1 MSPKKKLIP
10 DDSFDVVV
18 VGFGGAGAAAAI
30 EAADN
35 GAHVLALDLS
45 IGGGATRLSGGIVY
59 AGGGTSIQQE
69 AGVEDSVENMFNYIK
84 QEAKGVVSDETL
96 REFCEQSPG
105 MIEWLKENG
114 VPFNASLC
122 PYKASYPTDKHYL
135 YYSGNE
141 KAYPYNE
148 HAKPAARGHRT
159 HASGLK
165 SGKVLFKALHDS
177 AMQKGVTFLPVARV
191 TDLVMDG
198 NKVVG
203 VKFSALNN
211 EKLQKL
217 HWVVTKL
224 TAKMGN
230 FFPDYIG
237 RPADKLTDAIWRAGK
252 EDYVVHCDSVILAA
266 GGFAYNTSWM
276 EKYTGPYAKITPLGT
291 GGDNGKG
298 IMLGQ
303 SAGGAIAQM
312 DKATSWRFISPPEA
326 FIEGVSVG
334 TNGHRV
340 ANEDLY
346 GATHSNYM
354 VREYGANCRLVL
366 DHDQWIKALKQVSS
380 QSQIFHWAMSLY
392 LYTLGHKRANTLEE
406 LAAKIGV
413 DAAGLRKTVDE
424 YNKGIL
430 EGTGDPYHKAA
441 NLSSPIIKAPFYGI
455 DISNIPN
462 NLLNGLV
469 YPAPGLTLGG
479 LQVNEKTGNVVNDKG
494 EDIPGL
500 FAAGRNAVGV
510 CSNSYVSGLSIA
522 DCFFSGRRAGRNAA
536 ARCKEMTKQRLD
548 AADKK

>member
-1 MSPKKKLIP
+1 MSSKKKLIP

-18 VGFGGAGAAAAI
+18 VGFGGAGVASAI

-35 GAHVLALDLS
+35 GARVLALDLS
-45 IGGGATRLSGGIVY
+45 VGGGATRLSGGIVY
-59 AGGGTSIQQE
+59 AGGGTSVQKG
-69 AGVEDSVENMFNYIK
+69 AGVEDTVENMFNYIK
-84 QEAKGVVSDETL
+84 QEAQGVVSDETL
-96 REFCEQSPG
+96 RAFCEQSPG

-114 VPFNASLC
+114 VGFDSSLC

-148 HAKPAARGHRT
+148 HAYPAPRGHRAK
-159 HASGLK
+159 ASGLK
-165 SGKVLFKALHDS
+165 SGKVLYNSLKAS
-177 AMQKGVTFLPVARV
+177 ALKKGVTFLPVARV
-191 TDLVMDG
+191 SDLVIENG
-198 NKVVG
+198 KVVG

-211 EKLQKL
+211 EKLMKL
-217 HWVVTKL
+217 HWVITKL
-224 TAKMGN
+224 TAKLGN
-230 FFPDYIG
+230 FFPDQIG
-237 RPADKLTDAIWRAGK
+237 RPADKLTDAIWKAGK
-252 EDYVVHCDSVILAA
+252 EDYTVHCDAVILSA
-266 GGFAYNTSWM
+266 GGFAYNTPWM

-291 GGDNGKG
+291 GGDSGKG

-340 ANEDLY
+340 INEDLY
-346 GATHSNYM
+346 GATHSNVM
-354 VREYGANCRLVL
+354 VREYGANCRLIL
-366 DHDQWIKALKQVSS
+366 DHNQWIKALKQVPS
-380 QSQIFHWAMSLY
+380 QSQIFHWAMALY
-392 LYTLGHKRANTLEE
+392 LFSIGHKKANTLEE
-406 LAAKIGV
+406 LAKKTGV
-413 DAAGLRKTVDE
+413 DPAGLRKTIDE
-424 YNKGIL
+424 YNEGIAA
-430 EGTGDPYHKAA
+430 GTGDPYHKAA
-441 NLSSPIIKAPFYGI
+441 NLTSPVLKAPFYAI

-462 NLLNGLV
+462 NILNGMM

-479 LQVNEKTGNVVNDKG
+479 LQVNEKTGNVVNEKG

-500 FAAGRNAVGV
+500 YAAGRNAVGV

-536 ARCKEMTKQRLD
+536 AAAKE
-548 AADKK
+548 ASKK

>member
-1 MSPKKKLIP
+1 MSSKKKLIP

-18 VGFGGAGAAAAI
+18 VGFGGAGVASAI

-35 GAHVLALDLS
+35 GARVLALDLS
-45 IGGGATRLSGGIVY
+45 VGGGATRLSGGIVY
-59 AGGGTSIQQE
+59 AGGGTSVQKG
-69 AGVEDSVENMFNYIK
+69 AGVEDTVENMFNYIK
-84 QEAKGVVSDETL
+84 QEAQGVVSDETL
-96 REFCEQSPG
+96 RAFCEQSPG

-114 VPFNASLC
+114 VGFDSSLC

-148 HAKPAARGHRT
+148 HAYPAPRGHRAK
-159 HASGLK
+159 ASGLK
-165 SGKVLFKALHDS
+165 SGKVLYNSLKAS
-177 AMQKGVTFLPVARV
+177 ALKKGVTFLPVARV
-191 TDLVMDG
+191 SDLVIENG
-198 NKVVG
+198 KVVG

-211 EKLQKL
+211 EKLMKL
-217 HWVVTKL
+217 HWVITKL
-224 TAKMGN
+224 TAKLGN
-230 FFPDYIG
+230 FFPDQIG
-237 RPADKLTDAIWRAGK
+237 RPADKLTDAIWKAGK
-252 EDYVVHCDSVILAA
+252 EDYTVHCDAVILSA
-266 GGFAYNTSWM
+266 GGFAYNTPWM

-291 GGDNGKG
+291 GGDSGKG

-340 ANEDLY
+340 INEDLY
-346 GATHSNYM
+346 GATHSNVM
-354 VREYGANCRLVL
+354 VREYGANCRLIL
-366 DHDQWIKALKQVSS
+366 DHNQWIKAMKQVPS
-380 QSQIFHWAMSLY
+380 QSQIFHWAMALY
-392 LYTLGHKRANTLEE
+392 LFSIGHKKANTLEE
-406 LAAKIGV
+406 LAKKTGV
-413 DAAGLRKTVDE
+413 DPAGLRKTIDE
-424 YNKGIL
+424 YNKGIAA
-430 EGTGDPYHKAA
+430 GTGDPYHKAA
-441 NLSSPIIKAPFYGI
+441 NLTSPVLKAPFYAI

-462 NLLNGLV
+462 NILNGMM

-479 LQVNEKTGNVVNDKG
+479 LQVNEKTGNVVNEKG

-500 FAAGRNAVGV
+500 YAAGRNAVGV

-536 ARCKEMTKQRLD
+536 AAAKE
-548 AADKK
+548 ASKK

>member
-1 MSPKKKLIP
+1 MSSKKKLIP

-35 GAHVLALDLS
+35 GARVLALDLS

-59 AGGGTSIQQE
+59 AGGGTSVQKG
-69 AGVEDSVENMFNYIK
+69 AGVEDTVENMFNYIK
-84 QEAKGVVSDETL
+84 QEAQGVVSDDTL
-96 REFCEQSPG
+96 RDFCEQSPG

-114 VPFNASLC
+114 VGFDSSLC
-122 PYKASYPTDKHYL
+122 PNKASYPTAKHYL
-135 YYSGNE
+135 YFSGNE

-148 HAKPAARGHRT
+148 HAFPAPRGHRAK
-159 HASGLK
+159 ASGLK
-165 SGKVLFKALHDS
+165 SGKVLYNSLKDS
-177 AMQKGVTFLPVARV
+177 ALKKGVTFLPVARV
-191 TDLVMDG
+191 SDLVIENG
-198 NKVVG
+198 KVVG
-203 VKFSALNN
+203 VKFSALNS
-211 EKLQKL
+211 EKLMKL

-224 TAKMGN
+224 TAKLGN
-230 FFPDYIG
+230 FFPDQIG
-237 RPADKLTDAIWRAGK
+237 RPADKLTDAIWKAGK
-252 EDYVVHCDSVILAA
+252 EDYTVHCDAVILSA
-266 GGFAYNTSWM
+266 GGFAYNTPWM

-291 GGDNGKG
+291 GGDSGKG

-340 ANEDLY
+340 TNEDLY
-346 GATHSNYM
+346 GATHSNVM
-354 VREYGANCRLVL
+354 VREYGANCRLIL
-366 DHDQWIKALKQVSS
+366 DHNQWIKAMKQVPS
-380 QSQIFHWAMSLY
+380 QSQIFHWAMALY
-392 LYTLGHKRANTLEE
+392 LFSIGHKKANTIEE
-406 LAAKIGV
+406 LAKKTGV
-413 DAAGLRKTVDE
+413 DPAGLRKTIDE
-424 YNKGIL
+424 YNEGIAA
-430 EGTGDPYHKAA
+430 GTGDPYHKAA
-441 NLSSPIIKAPFYGI
+441 NLTSPVLKAPFYAI

-462 NLLNGLV
+462 NILNGMM

-479 LQVNEKTGNVVNDKG
+479 LQVNEKTGNVVNEKG

-500 FAAGRNAVGV
+500 YAAGRNAVGV

-536 ARCKEMTKQRLD
+536 AATKE
-548 AADKK
+548 ASKK

>member
-1 MSPKKKLIP
+1 MSSKKKLIP

-35 GAHVLALDLS
+35 GARVLALDLS

-59 AGGGTSIQQE
+59 AGGGTSVQKG
-69 AGVEDSVENMFNYIK
+69 AGVEDTVENMFNYIK
-84 QEAKGVVSDETL
+84 QEAQGVVSDDTL
-96 REFCEQSPG
+96 RDFCEQSPG

-114 VPFNASLC
+114 VGFDSSLC

-135 YYSGNE
+135 YFSGNE

-148 HAKPAARGHRT
+148 HAFPAPRGHRAK
-159 HASGLK
+159 ASGLK
-165 SGKVLFKALHDS
+165 SGKVLYNSLKDS
-177 AMQKGVTFLPVARV
+177 ALKKGVTFLPVARV
-191 TDLVMDG
+191 SDLVIENG
-198 NKVVG
+198 KVVG
-203 VKFSALNN
+203 VKFSALNS
-211 EKLQKL
+211 EKLMKL

-224 TAKMGN
+224 TAKLGN
-230 FFPDYIG
+230 FFPDQIG
-237 RPADKLTDAIWRAGK
+237 RPADKLTDAIWKAGK
-252 EDYVVHCDSVILAA
+252 EDYTVHCDAVILSA
-266 GGFAYNTSWM
+266 GGFAYNTPWM

-291 GGDNGKG
+291 GGDSGKG

-340 ANEDLY
+340 TNEDLY
-346 GATHSNYM
+346 GATHSNVM
-354 VREYGANCRLVL
+354 VREYGANCRLIL
-366 DHDQWIKALKQVSS
+366 DHNQWIKAMKQVPS
-380 QSQIFHWAMSLY
+380 QSQIFHWAMALY
-392 LYTLGHKRANTLEE
+392 LFSIGHKKANTIEE
-406 LAAKIGV
+406 LAKKTGV
-413 DAAGLRKTVDE
+413 DPAGLRKTIDE
-424 YNKGIL
+424 YNEGIAA
-430 EGTGDPYHKAA
+430 GTGDPYHKAA
-441 NLSSPIIKAPFYGI
+441 NLTSPVLKAPFYAI

-462 NLLNGLV
+462 NILNGMM

-479 LQVNEKTGNVVNDKG
+479 LQVNEKTGNVVNEKG

-500 FAAGRNAVGV
+500 YAAGRNAVGV

-536 ARCKEMTKQRLD
+536 AATKE
-548 AADKK
+548 ASKK

>member
-1 MSPKKKLIP
+1 MSSKKKLIP

-18 VGFGGAGAAAAI
+18 VGFGGAGVASAI

-35 GAHVLALDLS
+35 GARVLALDLS
-45 IGGGATRLSGGIVY
+45 VGGGATRLSGGIVY
-59 AGGGTSIQQE
+59 AGGGTSVQKG
-69 AGVEDSVENMFNYIK
+69 AGVEDTVENMFNYIK
-84 QEAKGVVSDETL
+84 QEAQGVVSDETL
-96 REFCEQSPG
+96 RAFCEQSPG

-114 VPFNASLC
+114 VGFDSSLC

-148 HAKPAARGHRT
+148 HAYPAPRGHRAK
-159 HASGLK
+159 ASGLK
-165 SGKVLFKALHDS
+165 SGKVLYNSLKAS
-177 AMQKGVTFLPVARV
+177 ALKKGVTFLPVARV
-191 TDLVMDG
+191 SDLVIENG
-198 NKVVG
+198 KVVG

-211 EKLQKL
+211 EKLMKL
-217 HWVVTKL
+217 HWVITKL
-224 TAKMGN
+224 TAKLGN
-230 FFPDYIG
+230 FFPDQIG
-237 RPADKLTDAIWRAGK
+237 RPADKLTDAIWKAGK
-252 EDYVVHCDSVILAA
+252 EDYTVHCDAVILSA
-266 GGFAYNTSWM
+266 GGFAYNTPWM

-291 GGDNGKG
+291 GGDSGKG

-340 ANEDLY
+340 INEDLY
-346 GATHSNYM
+346 GATHSNVM
-354 VREYGANCRLVL
+354 VREYGANCRLIL
-366 DHDQWIKALKQVSS
+366 DHNQWIKALKQVPS
-380 QSQIFHWAMSLY
+380 QSQIFHWAMALY
-392 LYTLGHKRANTLEE
+392 LFSIGHKKANTLEE
-406 LAAKIGV
+406 LAKKTGV
-413 DAAGLRKTVDE
+413 DPAGLRKTIDE
-424 YNKGIL
+424 YNKGIAA
-430 EGTGDPYHKAA
+430 GTGDPYHKAA
-441 NLSSPIIKAPFYGI
+441 NLTSPVLKAPFYAI

-462 NLLNGLV
+462 NILNGMM

-479 LQVNEKTGNVVNDKG
+479 LQVNEKTGNVVNEKG

-500 FAAGRNAVGV
+500 YAAGRNAVGV

-536 ARCKEMTKQRLD
+536 AAAKE
-548 AADKK
+548 ASKK

>member
-1 MSPKKKLIP
+1 MSSKKKLIP

-35 GAHVLALDLS
+35 GARVLALDLS

-59 AGGGTSIQQE
+59 AGGGTSVQKG
-69 AGVEDSVENMFNYIK
+69 AGVEDTVENMFNYIK
-84 QEAKGVVSDETL
+84 QEAQGVVSDDTL
-96 REFCEQSPG
+96 RDFCEQSPG

-114 VPFNASLC
+114 VGFDSSLC

-135 YYSGNE
+135 YFSGNE

-148 HAKPAARGHRT
+148 HAFPAPRGHRAK
-159 HASGLK
+159 ASGLK
-165 SGKVLFKALHDS
+165 SGKVLYNSLKDS
-177 AMQKGVTFLPVARV
+177 ALKKGVTVLPVARV
-191 TDLVMDG
+191 SDLVIENG
-198 NKVVG
+198 KVVG
-203 VKFSALNN
+203 VKFSALNS
-211 EKLQKL
+211 EKLMKL

-224 TAKMGN
+224 TAKLGN
-230 FFPDYIG
+230 FFPDQIG
-237 RPADKLTDAIWRAGK
+237 RPADKLTDAIWKAGK
-252 EDYVVHCDSVILAA
+252 EDYTVHCDAVILSA
-266 GGFAYNTSWM
+266 GGFAYNTPWM

-291 GGDNGKG
+291 GGDSGKG

-340 ANEDLY
+340 TNEDLY
-346 GATHSNYM
+346 GATHSNVM
-354 VREYGANCRLVL
+354 VREYGANCRLIL
-366 DHDQWIKALKQVSS
+366 DHNQWIKAMKQVPS
-380 QSQIFHWAMSLY
+380 QSQIFHWAMALY
-392 LYTLGHKRANTLEE
+392 LFSIGHKKANTIEE
-406 LAAKIGV
+406 LAKKTGV
-413 DAAGLRKTVDE
+413 DPAGLRKTIDE
-424 YNKGIL
+424 YNEGIAA
-430 EGTGDPYHKAA
+430 GTGDPYHKAA
-441 NLSSPIIKAPFYGI
+441 NLTSPVLKAPFYAI

-462 NLLNGLV
+462 NILNGMM

-479 LQVNEKTGNVVNDKG
+479 LQVNEKTGNVVNEKG

-500 FAAGRNAVGV
+500 YAAGRNAVGV

-536 ARCKEMTKQRLD
+536 AATKE
-548 AADKK
+548 ASKK

>member
-1 MSPKKKLIP
+1 MSSKKKLIP

-35 GAHVLALDLS
+35 GARVLALDLS

-59 AGGGTSIQQE
+59 AGGGTSVQKG
-69 AGVEDSVENMFNYIK
+69 AGVEDTVENMFNYIK
-84 QEAKGVVSDETL
+84 QEAQGVVSDDTL
-96 REFCEQSPG
+96 RDFCEQSPG

-114 VPFNASLC
+114 VGFDSSLC

-148 HAKPAARGHRT
+148 HAYPAPRGHRAK
-159 HASGLK
+159 ASGLK
-165 SGKVLFKALHDS
+165 SGKVLYNSLKDS
-177 AMQKGVTFLPVARV
+177 ALKKGVTFLPVARV
-191 TDLVMDG
+191 SDLVIENG
-198 NKVVG
+198 KVVG
-203 VKFSALNN
+203 VKFSALNS
-211 EKLQKL
+211 EKLMKL

-224 TAKMGN
+224 TAKLGN
-230 FFPDYIG
+230 FFPDQIG
-237 RPADKLTDAIWRAGK
+237 RPADKLTDAIWKAGK
-252 EDYVVHCDSVILAA
+252 EDYTVHCDAVILSA
-266 GGFAYNTSWM
+266 GGFAYNTPWM

-291 GGDNGKG
+291 GGDSGKG

-340 ANEDLY
+340 TNEDLY
-346 GATHSNYM
+346 GATHSNVM
-354 VREYGANCRLVL
+354 VREYGANCRLIL
-366 DHDQWIKALKQVSS
+366 DHNQWIKALKQVPS
-380 QSQIFHWAMSLY
+380 QSQIFHWAMALY
-392 LYTLGHKRANTLEE
+392 IYTLGHKKANTLEE
-406 LAAKIGV
+406 LAKKTGV
-413 DAAGLRKTVDE
+413 DPAGLRKTIDE
-424 YNKGIL
+424 YNKGIAD
-430 EGTGDPYHKAA
+430 GTGDPYHKAP
-441 NLSSPIIKAPFYGI
+441 NLTSPVLKAPFYAV

-462 NLLNGLV
+462 NILNGLM

-500 FAAGRNAVGV
+500 YA
-510 CSNSYVSGLSIA
+510 
-522 DCFFSGRRAGRNAA
+522 AGRNAA
-536 ARCKEMTKQRLD
+536 AAAKE
-548 AADKK
+548 ASKK

>member
-1 MSPKKKLIP
+1 MSSKKKLIP

-35 GAHVLALDLS
+35 GARVLALDLS

-59 AGGGTSIQQE
+59 AGGGTSVQKG
-69 AGVEDSVENMFNYIK
+69 AGVEDTVENMFNYIK
-84 QEAKGVVSDETL
+84 QEAQGVVSDDTL
-96 REFCEQSPG
+96 RDFCEQSPG

-114 VPFNASLC
+114 VGFDSSLC

-135 YYSGNE
+135 YFSGNE

-148 HAKPAARGHRT
+148 HAFPAPRGHRAK
-159 HASGLK
+159 ASGLK
-165 SGKVLFKALHDS
+165 SGKVLYNSLKDS
-177 AMQKGVTFLPVARV
+177 ALKKGVTFLPVARV
-191 TDLVMDG
+191 SDLVIENG
-198 NKVVG
+198 KVVG
-203 VKFSALNN
+203 VKFSALNS
-211 EKLQKL
+211 EKLMKL

-224 TAKMGN
+224 TAKLGN
-230 FFPDYIG
+230 FFPDQIG
-237 RPADKLTDAIWRAGK
+237 RPADKLTDAIWKAGK
-252 EDYVVHCDSVILAA
+252 EDYTVHCDAVILSA
-266 GGFAYNTSWM
+266 GGFAYNTPWM

-291 GGDNGKG
+291 GGDSGKG

-340 ANEDLY
+340 TNEDLY
-346 GATHSNYM
+346 GATHSNVM
-354 VREYGANCRLVL
+354 VREYGANCRLIL
-366 DHDQWIKALKQVSS
+366 DHNQWIKAMKQVPS
-380 QSQIFHWAMSLY
+380 QSQIFHWAMALY
-392 LYTLGHKRANTLEE
+392 LFSIGHKKANTIEE
-406 LAAKIGV
+406 LAKKTGV
-413 DAAGLRKTVDE
+413 DPAGLRKTIDE
-424 YNKGIL
+424 YNEGIAA
-430 EGTGDPYHKAA
+430 GTGDPYHKAA
-441 NLSSPIIKAPFYGI
+441 NLTSPVLKAPFYAI

-462 NLLNGLV
+462 NILNGMM

-479 LQVNEKTGNVVNDKG
+479 LQVNEKTGNVVNEKG

-500 FAAGRNAVGV
+500 YAAGRNAVGV

-536 ARCKEMTKQRLD
+536 AATNEEY
-548 AADKK
+548 KK